1 MVSPSK
7 VLSKIFNHIGE
18 EWIFYLSLGA
28 AVVASLYAGRF
39 PKIEPPEWRVLF
51 LLYLFM
57 VVTNSLHRTGIL
69 NWIARRLERGRWIN
83 LQLVFLTG
91 ILSMFV
97 TNDIALMVTVPLTLS
112 LGGEGVERVVILET
126 LAANAFSALSPIGNP
141 QNIYIYHAYE
151 LNLETFIKAIAP
163 LGLFLIP
170 ALALLSLGRKAASAE
185 REVSL
190 NLTGKTLA
198 VIFNF
203 FLFVAV
209 ALKILPP
216 YWGLLPLIFALLW
229 DRQSLRVDF
238 FLLGTFLSFFAF
250 TDAVS
255 HLLKLRLS
263 GKSEIFF
270 SSVFLSQIVGN
281 VPATLILAEFSA
293 DWKPLLWGA
302 SVGGFGVLWASMAN
316 VIAYRL
322 YRQRF
327 GPRGGKFLLKFHAYS
342 FAFLLL
348 GILAFLLSG

>member
-39 PKIEPPEWRVLF
+39 PRIEPPEWRVLF

-151 LNLETFIKAIAP
+151 LNLEAFIKAIAP

-250 TDAVS
+250 T
-255 HLLKLRLS
+255 
-263 GKSEIFF
+263 G
-270 SSVFLSQIVGN
+270 
-281 VPATLILAEFSA
+281 
-293 DWKPLLWGA
+293 
-302 SVGGFGVLWASMAN
+302 
-316 VIAYRL
+316 
-322 YRQRF
+322 
-327 GPRGGKFLLKFHAYS
+327 
-342 FAFLLL
+342 
-348 GILAFLLSG
+348 